1 MILPIH
7 YKFTGKYGMWDGDSG
22 DEDRNSTLT
31 WRSLSTEIESTNPLE
46 KVKDDKYKSYLWMYV
61 VFTYVFTAMGIYLL
75 LQETSKIIRTRQAY
89 LGTQTSTTDRTI
101 RLSGIPPHLRSEEK
115 IKEFIENL
123 QIGKVEKVSIC
134 RNWRQLDHLMQE
146 RLKAVRK
153 LEGAWTKH
161 VGYRRGRKIPG
172 TLPAAHFQL
181 PRSDAVLDDADERT
195 ELLSVED
202 GGTSHIQSYENPRP
216 TMRIWYGPFN
226 FQSKK
231 VDEIDYYEEKVRR
244 FDEMIGNARQKEYPP
259 TPLAFVT
266 MESIA
271 ACQMAV
277 QAILDPSPLQLL
289 ASLAPA
295 PSDVV
300 WQNTYLS
307 RPQRMVRSWSITLL
321 IGVLTI
327 FWSVLLVPVA
337 YLLNLEAIN
346 KVFPG
351 FADMLAD
358 HPLAKS
364 LVQTGLPTLLITVLT
379 VIVPFLYNSKSL
391 NPIPPLSSS
400 PNGIFV
406 GLANMQGMTSQGDVE
421 LSVISKNFFF
431 TFFNLFLVFTVFGT
445 ASNFYGFWKNLRDAF
460 KDTTTIIFALAQ
472 SLESL
477 SQFYVNLI
485 ILQGLGLFP
494 FRLLEFGAVAL
505 YPFRLMG
512 SKTPRDHAEL
522 PNPPNFSY
530 GLSLPHSILIFIIC
544 IVYSVFP
551 SSWLV
556 SLFGLIYFAMGSFIY
571 KYQLLYAMDHQ
582 QHSTGR
588 AWPMICSRV
597 ILGFVVFQL
606 AMIGILAFRTAITRS
621 ILLVPLLAGTLWFSY
636 FFSRTYEPLMKFIA
650 LRSIDRDMNGAAPSA
665 ATEATLSAHQS
676 PSPPP
681 RSTLSPPSGTDR
693 DSVQVRIGSQS
704 VAVLEKYVN
713 PSLSQPLYAPWIP
726 GHPRPNGFES
736 GGDASGEGDDNYGG
750 RVGV

>member
-1 MILPIH
+1 
-7 YKFTGKYGMWDGDSG
+7 
-22 DEDRNSTLT
+22 
-31 WRSLSTEIESTNPLE
+31 
-46 KVKDDKYKSYLWMYV
+46 MYV
-61 VFTYVFTAMGIYLL
+61 VFTYVFSAMGLYLL
-75 LQETSKIIRTRQAY
+75 LQETNKINRTRQAY

-101 RLSGIPPHLRSEEK
+101 RLSGIPPQLRSEEK

-123 QIGKVEKVSIC
+123 QIGKVEKVSLC
-134 RNWRQLDHLMQE
+134 RNWRHLDRLMQD
-146 RLKAVRK
+146 RQKAVRK
-153 LEGAWTKH
+153 LEEAWAKH
-161 VGYRRGRKIPG
+161 VGYRRGSKSSES
-172 TLPAAHFQL
+172 LPTVRSRF
-181 PRSDAVLDDADERT
+181 PRSAAASDEVDERT
-195 ELLSVED
+195 ELISSED
-202 GGTSHIQSYENPRP
+202 GGTSHIQDYESPRP
-216 TMRIWYGPFN
+216 TRRLWYGPF
-226 FQSKK
+226 SLRSRK
-231 VDEIDYYEEKVRR
+231 VDEIDYYEEMVRR
-244 FDEMIGNARQKEYPP
+244 FDEMIENARQKEYSP

-300 WQNTYLS
+300 WRNTYLS
-307 RPQRMVRSWSITLL
+307 RSQRMIRSWSITLL
-321 IGVLTI
+321 IGVLTV

-346 KVFPG
+346 KVIPG

-358 HPLAKS
+358 HPLVKS
-364 LVQTGLPTLLITVLT
+364 LVQTGLPTLLISVLT
-379 VIVPFLYNSKSL
+379 VIVPFLYNSKFSNPVFHKTCSL
-391 NPIPPLSSS
+391 TISL
-400 PNGIFV
+400 

-431 TFFNLFLVFTVFGT
+431 TFFNLFLVFSVFGT
-445 ASNFYGFWKNLRDAF
+445 ASNFYQFWKNLRDAF

-472 SLESL
+472 SLEGL
-477 SQFYVNLI
+477 SKFYVNLI

-494 FRLLEFGAVAL
+494 FRLLEFGAVFL

-530 GLSLPHSILIFIIC
+530 GLSLPHSLLIFIIC

-556 SLFGLIYFAMGSFIY
+556 CLFGLIYFTMGSFIY

-588 AWPMICSRV
+588 AWPMICSRI
-597 ILGFVVFQL
+597 ILGFAVFQL

-636 FFSRTYEPLMKFIA
+636 FFSRIYEPLMKFIA
-650 LRSIDRDMNGAAPSA
+650 LRSIDRDMNGFATATATSADPTAAQ
-665 ATEATLSAHQS
+665 ATTSTHHS

-681 RSTLSPPSGTDR
+681 RSTLSPPSSTDR
-693 DSVQVRIGSQS
+693 DSFRVRIGSHS
-704 VAVLEKYVN
+704 VANLEKYVN

-726 GHPRPNGFES
+726 GQPRPNNNGSASGDSGEVDYYTYRS
-736 GGDASGEGDDNYGG
+736 GGD
-750 RVGV
+750 V